1 MFERYTERAR
11 RVLFFARYEAS
22 QLGSISIETEHLL
35 LGLIREGKGL
45 TSRIFARSH
54 LSLESIRKEIEGRTV
69 FREKVST
76 SVEIPFS
83 AETKRVLQFAAEEA
97 DRLLHNYIGT
107 EHLLLGILREERSVA
122 ATILMEKGMR
132 LNTVREDIVALLNEK
147 TTLTRVKE
155 TPLLAE
161 FSRDLTEAAMKNQLD
176 PLVGRGTELER
187 VQQVLCRRTK
197 NNAVLIGEPGVGKT
211 AIVEGLAQK
220 IVYGDVPHFLADK
233 RILALDI
240 SLIVAGTK
248 YRGQFEERLKA
259 IMKELT
265 ENPNIIVFIDE
276 LHTLVG
282 AGSAEGSLDAA
293 NILKPALSRGEI
305 RCIGATTP
313 AEYRKYIEKDRSL
326 ERRFQAVKVDPP
338 SEKETIEVLMGVKDR
353 YEQFHHVE
361 YTQRGDRGRRVPV
374 EPLHHRPLPARQGDR
389 PGRRGRR
396 ARQAARVGL
405 LERGVRRDQPQHP
418 RRGRADGERPSRRRT
433 SRRRSSTASRKSRRA
448 RTCSSSARSSTSSP
462 TPAASPSARA
472 TSTRWSRSGR
482 ACRSR
487 RSTRTRA
494 TSCSGWKRS
503 CTTASSRRTRRSR
516 RCRARSAGRAPGSRT
531 RTVRSAA
538 SCSSGPPASAR
549 PSWRARVANFLFG
562 SDHALIR
569 FDMSEYME
577 KHSVSKLIGSPP
589 GYVGHEEG
597 GQLTEKVKRN
607 PYSVVLLDEIEKAHP
622 DLFNILLQVFEDG
635 HLTDGLGNRVNFKNT
650 IIIMTSNIGAR
661 FIQKK
666 ASLGFQSTES
676 SVIARSVN
684 DMVLGEVRKTFNPE
698 FINRIDEIIVFEAL
712 VDDDLRTI
720 TRLLVKQ
727 LNDNLVDRKIQLDL
741 APEVV
746 DWIIEQTCK
755 DRSYGARP
763 LRRAIQRF
771 IEDPL
776 SEELIRG
783 HLKDGEIEVYL
794 EAGIPGLPSGGPGAG
809 RPPAGVTPP
818 SPSGCA
824 SGSDGQSRPD
834 WRPSKIQ

>member
-11 RVLFFARYEAS
+11 RVLFFARYEAT
-22 QLGSISIETEHLL
+22 QLGSTSIETEHLL

-83 AETKRVLQFAAEEA
+83 AETKRVLTFAAEEA
-97 DRLLHNYIGT
+97 DRLLHTYIGT

-122 ATILMEKGMR
+122 ASILYEKGMR
-132 LNTVREDIVALLNEK
+132 LASVRDDIVQLLNEK
-147 TTLTRVKE
+147 TAPSRPKE

-176 PLVGRGTELER
+176 PLVGREVEVER

-338 SEKETIEVLMGVKDR
+338 NEKDTIQVLMGVKDR
-353 YEQFHHVE
+353 YESFHHVQ
-361 YTQRGDRGRRVPV
+361 YTTDAIEAAVYQSSRYITDRFLPDKAIDLIDEAGARAKLREAETSAEMGEINRSIRMAVNELDNAVTERNLEKAWLYREQEVQARENLQVVREKLDLKAGARRVAV
-374 EPLHHRPLPARQGDR
+374 GKQEIDEVVSKWTGVPLTSINEDESHKLLRMEDELHRRVISQDKAISALS
-389 PGRRGRR
+389 R
-396 ARQAARVGL
+396 AI
-405 LERGVRRDQPQHP
+405 
-418 RRGRADGERPSRRRT
+418 
-433 SRRRSSTASRKSRRA
+433 
-448 RTCSSSARSSTSSP
+448 
-462 TPAASPSARA
+462 
-472 TSTRWSRSGR
+472 
-482 ACRSR
+482 
-487 RSTRTRA
+487 
-494 TSCSGWKRS
+494 
-503 CTTASSRRTRRSR
+503 RRSR
-516 RCRARSAGRAPGSRT
+516 AGLKNPNRPVGSFIFLGPTGVGKTELARALAG
-531 RTVRSAA
+531 
-538 SCSSGPPASAR
+538 
-549 PSWRARVANFLFG
+549 FLFG

-650 IIIMTSNIGAR
+650 IVIMTSNIGAR
-661 FIQKK
+661 FIQKR
-666 ASLGFQSTES
+666 ATLGFQANDAKELQK
-676 SVIARSVN
+676 SVT
-684 DMVLGEVRKTFNPE
+684 DLVLGEVKRTFNPE
-698 FINRIDEIIVFEAL
+698 FINRVDEIIVFEPL
-712 VDDDLRTI
+712 SDEDLRQI
-720 TRLLVKQ
+720 TRLLIGS
-727 LNDNLVDRKIQLDL
+727 LNEHMADRQIQV
-741 APEVV
+741 AVTPEAM
-746 DWIIEQTCK
+746 DWIIEATCR

-763 LRRAIQRF
+763 LRRAIQRYV
-771 IEDPL
+771 EDPL

-783 HLKDGEIEVYL
+783 ELRPGVIEIYL
-794 EAGIPGLPSGGPGAG
+794 EHGKLAWRATGQPDAG
-809 RPPAGVTPP
+809 RPLAVTV
-818 SPSGCA
+818 
-824 SGSDGQSRPD
+824 
-834 WRPSKIQ
+834 

>member
-22 QLGSISIETEHLL
+22 QLGSVSIETEHLL

-54 LSLESIRKEIEGRTV
+54 LSLENIRKDIEGRTV
-69 FREKVST
+69 FGEKVST

-83 AETKRVLQFAAEEA
+83 IETKRVLQFAAEEA

-107 EHLLLGILREERSVA
+107 EHLLLGILREDHSVA
-122 ATILMEKGMR
+122 ASILSEKGMR
-132 LNTVREDIVALLNEK
+132 LNTVREDIVQLLNEK

-161 FSRDLTEAAMKNQLD
+161 FSRDLTDAAMKNHLD
-176 PLVGRGTELER
+176 PLVGRLAELER

-211 AIVEGLAQK
+211 AIVEGLAQRV
-220 IVYGDVPHFLADK
+220 VYGDVPHFLADK

-265 ENPNIIVFIDE
+265 ENANIIVFIDE

-326 ERRFQAVKVDPP
+326 ERRFQAIKVDPP
-338 SEKETIEVLMGVKDR
+338 SEGETIEVLVGIKDR
-353 YEQFHHVE
+353 YEGFHHVE
-361 YTQRGDRGRRVPV
+361 YAHDAIEAAVYQSNRYITDRFLPDKAIDLIDEAGARAKLREASDSGAFSEVNRNVRVSV
-374 EPLHHRPLPARQGDR
+374 EQVDGKEQEKTPFF
-389 PGRRGRR
+389 
-396 ARQAARVGL
+396 
-405 LERGVRRDQPQHP
+405 RDQ
-418 RRGRADGERPSRRRT
+418 DVI
-433 SRRRSSTASRKSRRA
+433 A
-448 RTCSSSARSSTSSP
+448 RENLQFVREKFDVKSSARRVLVDKQDIDEVVSKWTGVPLTSINQDESEKLLRMEDELHRRVISQGK
-462 TPAASPSARA
+462 AISALSRA
-472 TSTRWSRSGR
+472 I
-482 ACRSR
+482 
-487 RSTRTRA
+487 
-494 TSCSGWKRS
+494 
-503 CTTASSRRTRRSR
+503 RRSR
-516 RCRARSAGRAPGSRT
+516 AGLKSPDRPVGSFIFLGPTGVGKTELARALAG
-531 RTVRSAA
+531 
-538 SCSSGPPASAR
+538 
-549 PSWRARVANFLFG
+549 FLFG
-562 SDHALIR
+562 SDAALIR

-607 PYSVVLLDEIEKAHP
+607 PYSVILLDEVEKAHP

-635 HLTDGLGNRVNFKNT
+635 HLTDGLGNRVNFKNA
-650 IIIMTSNIGAR
+650 IVIMTSNIGAR

-666 ASLGFQSTES
+666 ASLGFQSTD
-676 SVIARSVN
+676 ARDVN
-684 DMVLGEVRKTFNPE
+684 KTVAEMVLGEMKRTFNPE
-698 FINRIDEIIVFEAL
+698 FINRVDETIVFDAL
-712 VDDDLRTI
+712 TDEDLHKI
-720 TRLLVKQ
+720 TRLLVSH
-727 LNDNLVDRKIQLDL
+727 LNENLAGRHLRVGL

-746 DWIIEQTCK
+746 DWIIEMTCK

-763 LRRAIQRF
+763 LRRAIQRYV
-771 IEDPL
+771 EDPL

-783 HLKDGEIEVYL
+783 SLRTGDVEVYL
-794 EAGIPGLPSGGPGAG
+794 DGGALFYRMEGTGEAGRRLA
-809 RPPAGVTPP
+809 
-818 SPSGCA
+818 
-824 SGSDGQSRPD
+824 
-834 WRPSKIQ
+834 